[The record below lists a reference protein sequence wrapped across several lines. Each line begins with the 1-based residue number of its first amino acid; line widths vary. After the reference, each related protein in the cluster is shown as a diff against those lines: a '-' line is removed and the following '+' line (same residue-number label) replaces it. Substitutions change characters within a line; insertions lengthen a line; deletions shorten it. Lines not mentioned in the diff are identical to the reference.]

1 MGRPCWI
8 CGASKSTREHV
19 WPKWL
24 RKIATSDVGTYR
36 IGVTSD
42 PGGWQVRTG
51 TAFTHT
57 SRVLCSDC
65 NSRLSALEGRVALVL
80 PRLVGGSAVRLTASE
95 QELLAQ
101 WFYKTG
107 LMVSTT
113 MDHDAAAL
121 PKKHYTD
128 LHQSLDLPP
137 ASAVWIGH
145 LEQQAHEAALWVQRF
160 EWQDRWLDNAP
171 MGDGYMFA
179 MSIADVAAAVAV
191 LDVRQS
197 PNSSD
202 TNPFVQGGAAAGRLS
217 RIWPVSEHY
226 SVSWPPPLKL
236 TAVQYQ
242 DLADSLQRIGSPVGD

>member
-8 CGASKSTREHV
+8 CGSAKSTREHV

-24 RKIATSDVGTYR
+24 RKIATSEVGSYR
-36 IGVTSD
+36 IGVTND
-42 PGGWQVRTG
+42 PSGWQVRTG
-51 TAFTHT
+51 AAFTHT
-57 SRVLCSDC
+57 SRVLCGDC
-65 NSRLSALEGRVALVL
+65 NGRLSDLEGRVAQVL
-80 PRLVGGSAVRLTASE
+80 PRLVGGATTRLTAFE
-95 QELLAQ
+95 QEILAQ

-121 PKKHYTD
+121 PKSHYRD
-128 LHQSLDLPP
+128 LGQSFDLPP
-137 ASAVWIGH
+137 ASAAWIGH
-145 LEQQAHEAALWVQRF
+145 LEERTHEAALWVQRF
-160 EWQDRWLDNAP
+160 QWQDRWLDNAP

-179 MSIADVAAAVAV
+179 ISIADVSAVVAV

-197 PNSSD
+197 PDS
-202 TNPFVQGGAAAGRLS
+202 TEMKPFVQGGAAAGRLS

-236 TAVQYQ
+236 TAVQFQ
-242 DLADSLQRIGSPVGD
+242 DVADSLQRLGTAVAG